1 MLAIKDTIKGYE
13 MENSVIN
20 FNDIKKILPHR
31 YPFLLIDRVLFRDEN
46 SIRALKNV
54 SANEPFFNGHFPE
67 FAIMPGVLQI
77 EAMAQAAGII
87 LLKDGKERSRD
98 DLAVLASIES
108 AKFKRMVTPGDQLIL
123 EATITNKK
131 AGFVKAD
138 ARALVDDKVVSMATI
153 VLMQKPR

>member
-1 MLAIKDTIKGYE
+1 